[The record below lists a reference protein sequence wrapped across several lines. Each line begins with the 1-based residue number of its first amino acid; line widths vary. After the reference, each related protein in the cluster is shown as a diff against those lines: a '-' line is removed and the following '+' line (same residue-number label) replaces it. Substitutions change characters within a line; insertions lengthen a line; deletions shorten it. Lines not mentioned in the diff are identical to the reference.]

1 MILYL
6 LLFYIIAIRVY
17 TNIRN
22 NRNSLFELI
31 LMMFGVFVV
40 IAFRD
45 ENSGTDTWNYL
56 ANFIRI
62 KSYSFAT
69 LSQASS
75 QEFGFVLFEWI
86 LGKAFPNCNQA
97 LFIAQALIVS
107 ISNGFFIYKYCNKNY
122 FLAVLGFMTFGLFG
136 FHITGVRQSLA
147 MSFCIWAYYLYDKK
161 GYILGTL
168 IVLLACTF
176 HLSAVVA
183 ILYLFYGK
191 IWRFG
196 NNILTTMVVGII
208 VATTSGT
215 ILSKVSMFTDRW
227 NSYSSIESTG
237 NGQIFMMVLLI
248 IVVLGETLPYHN
260 KEFQYAK
267 RINYLSLIFWMG
279 RLVTRTMQRPAL
291 YFFPANLQIMV
302 NGIENNKYKE
312 NRKLLK
318 IGAFICISLYY
329 LYRFKGY
336 NYHLI
341 GIF

>member
-1 MILYL
+1 
-6 LLFYIIAIRVY
+6 
-17 TNIRN
+17 
-22 NRNSLFELI
+22 
-31 LMMFGVFVV
+31 
-40 IAFRD
+40 
-45 ENSGTDTWNYL
+45 
-56 ANFIRI
+56 
-62 KSYSFAT
+62 
-69 LSQASS
+69 
-75 QEFGFVLFEWI
+75 
-86 LGKAFPNCNQA
+86 
-97 LFIAQALIVS
+97 
-107 ISNGFFIYKYCNKNY
+107 
-122 FLAVLGFMTFGLFG
+122 
-136 FHITGVRQSLA
+136 
-147 MSFCIWAYYLYDKK
+147 
-161 GYILGTL
+161 
-168 IVLLACTF
+168 
-176 HLSAVVA
+176 
-183 ILYLFYGK
+183 
-191 IWRFG
+191 
-196 NNILTTMVVGII
+196 MVVGII